1 MATLKKRKREA
12 PAVGAARASRSVVVL
27 EKPFTSFGTMES
39 KKAKQEFD
47 FKVRLRMF
55 PELVKWLIGAI
66 LMGGGAL
73 TAATHWGN

>member
-1 MATLKKRKREA
+1 
-12 PAVGAARASRSVVVL
+12 VGVL
-27 EKPFTSFGTMES
+27 EKPFTSFEKMES

-47 FKVRLRMF
+47 FKVRLQMH

-66 LMGGGAL
+66 LMGGDAL

>member
-1 MATLKKRKREA
+1 MGVFAE
-12 PAVGAARASRSVVVL
+12 
-27 EKPFTSFGTMES
+27 PFTSFGTMES

-47 FKVRLRMF
+47 FKVRLRMP

-73 TAATHWGN
+73 TAATHWGNVGCKGRAVRCGLCF